1 MVLSAKHTPNRRLSD
16 GVFSISLY
24 LTMIYLKKLPQ
35 IALLQHSKALLGVTF
50 LIFAIL

>member
-16 GVFSISLY
+16 GVFVSLY
-24 LTMIYLKKLPQ
+24 KTMLYLKKLPQ
-35 IALLQHSKALLGVTF
+35 IVLLRHSEALLGVTF